1 MNNHL
6 FICSCCDIE
15 HQLIV
20 QVDEEENELYFN
32 IHLTPLPFFE
42 RLWIA
47 IKYIFGKKSKFGE
60 FECLNLSKEDS
71 IKLANLIYEKF

>member
-32 IHLTPLPFFE
+32 IHLI
-42 RLWIA
+42 RQIWI
-47 IKYIFGKKSKFGE
+47 S
-60 FECLNLSKEDS
+60 
-71 IKLANLIYEKF
+71 